1 MARYSMYSGEEIDY
15 RFEEDFE
22 RKALVMRPA
31 NPLRTN
37 GNQQRQP
44 INEIQNAASWY
55 SNPYA
60 VTADTTGSGGM
71 YTIYHNL
78 IWSFISDVKLMM
90 MAVE

>member
-44 INEIQNAASWY
+44 INDIQNAASWY

-71 YTIYHNL
+71 YHNL
-78 IWSFISDVKLMM
+78 IGSFISDVKLMM
-90 MAVE
+90 MAEE